1 MRAFALGIVSAL
13 LVGATAARAQE
24 PATIPLETYTLPNG
38 LRVTLAEDHSSQVVS
53 VNVWYD
59 VGSRDERPGRTGFAH
74 LFEHMMFMGSANVK
88 TGEHMS
94 LIERAGGSLNAS
106 TAEDRT
112 NYFNTVPSNR
122 LNLALWLEADR
133 MRSLQVTEA
142 NLDIQRKAV
151 QEERRLRVDNPPYL
165 KLVFEYQYAVADTT
179 TCFPYAHSVI
189 GSMSDLSAAT
199 LGDVQGFFDMYY
211 KPNNASLVIAGDFE
225 PAAAKRLVAQY
236 FGGIPRG
243 QEPPPIT
250 ACNQPFDTGPA
261 RRTVTD
267 VNATLPAVQ
276 HVYRTPDAASE
287 DMPAL
292 ELLAS
297 ILGSGQSARLNQSLV
312 RESKAATSAQVLL
325 NALGLRRG
333 PGTFTILAIAGTGVS
348 ADSLDRAVAAEIAR
362 VGTSGVTAD
371 ELTKAQN
378 MTRARLITERQT
390 QFMRAEAIQRNA
402 LYFGA
407 PDAVNAELQRYLDV
421 TPADIQRVAR
431 RYLVPSNGLVFLVP
445 TGPTS

>member
-1 MRAFALGIVSAL
+1 MRGFALGFLSAT
-13 LVGATAARAQE
+13 LVAMTTLGAQE
-24 PATIPLETYTLPNG
+24 PATIALESYTLPNG

-94 LIERAGGSLNAS
+94 FIERAGGSMNAS

-133 MRSLQVTEA
+133 MRSLRVTEA

-165 KLVFEYQYAVADTT
+165 KLVFEYQYAVADTAN
-179 TCFPYAHSVI
+179 CFPYAHSVI
-189 GSMSDLSAAT
+189 GSMTDLSAAT
-199 LGDVQGFFDMYY
+199 LDDVQGFFDQYY
-211 KPNNASLVIAGDFE
+211 KPNNASLVIAGDFD
-225 PAAAKRLVAQY
+225 PAEARRLVEQY
-236 FGGIPRG
+236 FGAIPRG
-243 QEPPPIT
+243 EDPPAIG
-250 ACNQPFDTGPA
+250 ACNQPFNTGQV

-276 HVYRTPDAASE
+276 HVYRVPDVGSD

-297 ILGSGQSARLNQSLV
+297 ILGSGQSSRFNRSLV
-312 RESKAATSAQVLL
+312 RGSQSATAAQVLL

-333 PGTFTILAIAGTGVS
+333 PGTFTILSIAGPGVS
-348 ADSLDRAVAAEIAR
+348 ADSLDRALAAEIAT
-362 VGTSGVTAD
+362 VSANGVTAE

-378 MTRARLITERQT
+378 MKRADLISERQT
-390 QFMRAEAIQRNA
+390 QFSRAEAIQRNA
-402 LYFGA
+402 LYFGS
-407 PDAVNAELQRYLDV
+407 PDEVNAELQRYLGV
-421 TPADIQRVAR
+421 TTADIQRVAR
-431 RYLVPSNGLVFLVP
+431 RYLVPNNSLVFLAT